1 MDSKPKPFAWDDEP
15 DERITVFESSTHGT
29 HSTHSSWHD
38 AAVESRL
45 RARREAARTGLL
57 KLAALVVALLGVSG
71 LALYAVSKHV

>member
-15 DERITVFESSTHGT
+15 DERITVFESSTHG
-29 HSTHSSWHD
+29 THSSWHD